1 MQEILQTGTTSPLF
15 TDEMIT
21 YINQN
26 NQNQLNADN
35 FRNIFKQAF
44 NLAYAKFTKHISQ
57 HNALPLFKSIQCFNP
72 KFTRDSNSRHNLLDY
87 SKIFEFKN
95 PSNQLINEWNTYC
108 QMEEDLQIE
117 LNLINIGKTNR
128 KFCLFFLKLL

>member
-1 MQEILQTGTTSPLF
+1 MQEMLQT

-26 NQNQLNADN
+26 QLNVDN
-35 FRNIFKQAF
+35 FKNIFKQAF
-44 NLAYAKFTKHISQ
+44 NLAYTKFTKHISQ

-72 KFTRDSNSRHNLLDY
+72 KFTRDSNSLDY

-117 LNLINIGKTNR
+117 LNLDQYWKDKSQI
-128 KFCLFFLKLL
+128 CLFFLKLL